1 MNIQELIAKAAKK
14 TGSMKALAE
23 KLDKNPGRITEWH
36 QGKRKPDAYEIA
48 RIAIICKMPIFETI
62 AEIEINL
69 FPENK
74 QTWETA
80 IKEINAPSK
89 SHQI

>member
-1 MNIQELIAKAAKK
+1 MNIQELIAKAAKQ
-14 TGSMKALAE
+14 TGSMKALAT
-23 KLDKNPGRITEWH
+23 KLKKNPGRITEWN
-36 QGKRKPDAYEIA
+36 QGIRKPDAYEIA
-48 RIAIICKMPIFETI
+48 KIAEICKMPIFRTI

-74 QTWETA
+74 QTWEKA
-80 IKEINAPSK
+80 IKELNASSE